1 MGFVFLLNRDIAIPY
16 QGITIIKP
24 NDFAAA
30 FTVLSFVQI
39 KRVNLEAMNFHTRK
53 WVKPED
59 LNPNGT
65 LFGGRL
71 LEWIDEEAA
80 LYTIVQLENRS
91 IVTKFISEINF
102 INAPVQGDII
112 EMGIAVVAFGN
123 TSITLRCEVR
133 NIISREKVLEIDK
146 IIMVNLGPDGKP
158 GAHGKT
164 QVEYVSDRLKSNSIN

>member
-1 MGFVFLLNRDIAIPY
+1 
-16 QGITIIKP
+16 
-24 NDFAAA
+24 
-30 FTVLSFVQI
+30 
-39 KRVNLEAMNFHTRK
+39 MNFHTRK

-59 LNPNGT
+59 LNPNST

-80 LYTIVQLENRS
+80 LYTIVQLENKH

-112 EMGIAVVAFGN
+112 EMGIEAVGFGR

-133 NIISREKVLEIDK
+133 NKMTHEDILSIDK
-146 IIMVNLGPDGKP
+146 IVMVNLGADGKP
-158 GAHGKT
+158 APHGKT
-164 QVEYVSDRLKSNSIN
+164 QIEYVSDRLASAE